1 MAVNS
6 FLNEL
11 PSSSSCGHDG
21 PYARFVGRERELFV
35 PFDVE
40 AAQALVRLAE
50 TAPGLVSV
58 RLIVADRPPTR
69 SVAPFSR
76 RFFGSDLRGNGY
88 QALDD
93 ISKHL
98 VVLDSRRQMEWDR
111 VWRVRPDVVAEPV
124 A

>member
-1 MAVNS
+1 MLDDGAGSLPLLRLVIVND
-6 FLNEL
+6 NK
-11 PSSSSCGHDG
+11 SSTYKPGLL
-21 PYARFVGRERELFV
+21 RT
-35 PFDVE
+35 
-40 AAQALVRLAE
+40 LVRLAE

-58 RLIVADRPPTR
+58 RLIVANRPPTR

-88 QALDD
+88 QALDN
-93 ISKHL
+93 INKHL